1 VEGGSMHNIDLF
13 EMARTKL
20 IHKPTDE
27 RFIYDATCW
36 AEKRVPIFMV
46 KHYYDDLLNN
56 DTMPDFLQDYCIA
69 VLNGAKPLNFTYQRR
84 NK

>member
-1 VEGGSMHNIDLF
+1 
-13 EMARTKL
+13 MARTKL
-20 IHKPTDE
+20 IHRPTNE

-56 DTMPDFLQDYCIA
+56 DTMPDFLQDYCLA
-69 VLNGAKPLNFTYQRR
+69 VLNGVKPLTFTYKRR